1 MKIIFECNED
11 EASNLLLAKQ
21 KYSEA
26 LEEHF
31 FQERLRCEQEELMPQ
46 EIDEDRKIGFR
57 TKGE

>member
-11 EASNLLLAKQ
+11 EASDLLLARQ

-31 FQERLRCEQEELMPQ
+31 FQERLRSEQELIPQ
-46 EIDEDRKIGFR
+46 ETNENKKFGFN
-57 TKGE
+57 TKGK

>member
-11 EASNLLLAKQ
+11 EASDLLLAKQ

-31 FQERLRCEQEELMPQ
+31 FQERMRCEQELMPQ
-46 EIDEDRKIGFR
+46 EIDEDRKIGFN
-57 TKGE
+57 TKGK

>member
-21 KYSEA
+21 KYNEA

-31 FQERLRCEQEELMPQ
+31 FQERLRCEQEELLPQ
-46 EIDEDRKIGFR
+46 DTNEDRKIGFKVR
-57 TKGE
+57 GE